1 LETCVLN
8 GFYGGSEA
16 AMCKKNAFRS
26 KTVTLREEEMPQTV
40 PIHWLNVAVLDG
52 INKFDS
58 LVELSH
64 AKSADAELS

>member
-1 LETCVLN
+1 
-8 GFYGGSEA
+8 
-16 AMCKKNAFRS
+16 MCKKNAFRS